1 MSYCEYNL
9 TNLVDTKG
17 GFLADP
23 STETKVQITWDPEID
38 LVNQARCHLCSSLEI
53 DQNYLTYFQI
63 YICKPCIKSEP
74 KYSLLT
80 KTEVKSDYLLTESE
94 LRDSSKLPHWE
105 KPNPHSKTYS
115 NMMLYLRRQVED
127 FAISKWGS
135 LENLDQEFVKRESAK
150 KASKVR
156 AFKKKN
162 KELRSKTM
170 LQREYSKKD
179 HIHKWSESRPS
190 AKNGWMEQLCIDCGL
205 LKEFEEF

>member
-1 MSYCEYNL
+1 MSYCDYNL
-9 TNLVDTKG
+9 SNLIDTKG

-23 STETKVQITWDPEID
+23 LTEAKVQISWDPEID
-38 LVNQARCHLCSSLEI
+38 LVNQTRCRHCSSLEI
-53 DQNYLTYFQI
+53 DQNYLKYFDVN
-63 YICKPCIKSEP
+63 ICKTCIKSDP
-74 KYSLLT
+74 KHSLLT

-94 LRDSSKLPHWE
+94 LRDSSRLPHWE

-115 NMMLYLRRQVED
+115 NMMLYLRSQVED

-135 LENLDQEFVKRESAK
+135 LEELDREFDKRESAK
-150 KASKVR
+150 KASKIR

-170 LQREYSKKD
+170 LQRDYSKKD
-179 HIHKWSESRPS
+179 HVHKWSESVPS
-190 AKNGWMEQLCIDCGL
+190 AKKGWMEQICSGCGL